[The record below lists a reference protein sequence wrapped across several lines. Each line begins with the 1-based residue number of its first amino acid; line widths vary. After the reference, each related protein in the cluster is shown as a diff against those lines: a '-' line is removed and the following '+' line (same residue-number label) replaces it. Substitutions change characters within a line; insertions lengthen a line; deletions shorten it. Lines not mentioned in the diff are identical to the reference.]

1 MMRSEQEE
9 LLRLRDS
16 EGLPDE
22 IVRQMQHE
30 IDVRIR
36 ALGT

>member
-1 MMRSEQEE
+1 MRSEQEE

-22 IVRQMQHE
+22 IVRRMQHE
-30 IDVRIR
+30 IDLRIR